1 MGNTKKKNKK
11 RTADIGQKSNHGK
24 KARERKVAN
33 DLLLPILIVL
43 TVLPFVIYFK
53 VYQSDISRFAWAGID
68 EKVMDFYTYYKSR
81 IFVLIAAACVV
92 VLLFRLPLY
101 PEKRKPLRLF
111 ALLALYAVL
120 VLLSTCF
127 SIDPKMSLFGA
138 PYMYENVWVLL
149 SYAVIC
155 FYTYQIVDG
164 ESDYKRLHKA
174 ICILLAGFFL
184 FGALQL
190 FGKDPV
196 NMTWFQRIVM
206 NQADEVTYLGTFEDV
221 FTRNYVYLTTMNPNY
236 AGHLLAML
244 LAYVFAFF
252 CSETEKKKKWAYGA
266 VAIFLFVLLWFTY
279 SRGALVAMVF
289 GMAAVFW
296 AGKRPRGKKALGIA
310 AAAALALICLA
321 LLLDAC
327 TGFHFLGRMQDEKEK
342 LRLSKITTGE
352 NVTIVYDGKTQVID
366 DLSEEEFKTVTLDGR
381 DWVFTKKDGTY
392 YYVNEFGKYDQIPE
406 IEAVDFGGYEYLG
419 SGRLYI
425 WSRSLPLVK
434 KYFLLGSGP
443 DTFIEAYPQNDY
455 VGKANYSHSVTM
467 YIEKAHNGYLMCLV
481 QTGFFAF
488 AALIVFFGAVW
499 MKAGKNLSH
508 FYGRANGKVAGKA
521 KGTAYGIPKESAPL
535 VMRMQLAF
543 YGMLAAYMAGL
554 LFCDSTIFT
563 TPFACVG
570 LGILAIDALSKQGI
584 KD

>member
-1 MGNTKKKNKK
+1 MGK
-11 RTADIGQKSNHGK
+11 GK
-24 KARERKVAN
+24 KHKINKNVREQKGSN

-43 TVLPFVIYFK
+43 AVLPFVIYFK
-53 VYQSDISRFAWAGID
+53 VYQSGLARFDWFGID
-68 EKVMDFYTYYKSR
+68 DTVTDFYTYYKSR
-81 IFVLIAAACVV
+81 LIIIVAAFCMITLA
-92 VLLFRLPLY
+92 FRMPLY
-101 PEKRKPLRLF
+101 PEKRKQVRLF
-111 ALLALYAVL
+111 LLLAAYAAL
-120 VLLSTCF
+120 VIVSAFF
-127 SIDPKMSLFGA
+127 SIDTKLSLFGA

-149 SYAVIC
+149 SYAVVC
-155 FYTYQIVDG
+155 FYTYQIVDE
-164 ESDYKRLHKA
+164 ESDYRRLHRA
-174 ICILLAGFFL
+174 ICILITGLFL

-196 NMTWFQRIVM
+196 NMTWFQRLVM
-206 NQADEVTYLGTFEDV
+206 NQADEAAYLGTFEDV

-252 CSETEKKKKWAYGA
+252 CSETERKKKWAYGA

-289 GMAAVFW
+289 GVAAVLW

-310 AAAALALICLA
+310 AASALALICLA

-327 TGFHFLGRMQDEKEK
+327 TGFHFLGRMKDEKEQ
-342 LRLSKITTGE
+342 LHLSKITTGE
-352 NVTIVYDGKTQVID
+352 NVTIVYDGQMQVID
-366 DLSEEEFKTVTLDGR
+366 DLSEEEFKTVTLDDR

-406 IEAVDFGGYEYLG
+406 IEAADFGGYEYLG

-455 VGKANYSHSVTM
+455 VGKANYSHLVTM

-499 MKAGKNLSH
+499 MKAGKNLRH
-508 FYGRANGKVAGKA
+508 FYGRENGKVAGKA
-521 KGTAYGIPKESAPL
+521 KGTAYGIRKESAPL

-554 LFCDSTIFT
+554 LFCDSTVFT

-570 LGILAIDALSKQGI
+570 LGILAIDAFAKQGI